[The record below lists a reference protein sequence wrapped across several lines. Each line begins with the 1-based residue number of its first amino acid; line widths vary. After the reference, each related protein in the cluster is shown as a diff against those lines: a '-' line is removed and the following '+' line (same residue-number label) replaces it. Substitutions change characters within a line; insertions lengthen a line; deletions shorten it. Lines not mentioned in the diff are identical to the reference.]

1 MVIKE
6 VNVELT
12 ELTTAFTELLNI
24 QKVNDAPQILLKALF
39 SNKEYIFDKWLDKF
53 PDLSA
58 DNLQPIFQYYMA
70 DRKEKMQDYTPK
82 SLAKALCSIVE
93 IENGGKVYDMCAG
106 SGALTIQAWNI
117 NNDCTFICQELDER
131 VIPFLIFNLA
141 IRNITAT
148 VIHGNVLEEE
158 QYKAYSLK
166 KGEKYSEISEISTP
180 VEISADI
187 CISNPP
193 YNIKF
198 VPPPFAALNERYR
211 YGIPPNNN
219 ANYAF
224 VLAAIQASKVCGL
237 ILPRAVLEQ
246 NNNAEQNIREELVNN
261 NLIDSVVLA
270 PCKMFEST
278 DISTCV
284 LSFRKGK
291 STATVSMVD
300 MRKNYIEVE
309 REQRG
314 QFGGK
319 SHENRVYEKTVNEF
333 SDENISD
340 IISAIQNR
348 EIKPELSAAPGI
360 EEIRK
365 NKYSLNPAKY
375 IELKEYEAIH
385 RDFSAIMT
393 DINRV
398 IAEKNSCKL
407 VINETLAKTLG
418 LDVALFKSDKD
429 SFSPEQ
435 NEFYK
440 KISGQSMLKPDY
452 VQFTKNKGE
461 FTFKAN
467 DPERLST
474 IFLAVFQ
481 MWKQHIMYLNEQE
494 NIFLAEL
501 RDALLPDLMSGK
513 IEI

>member
-1 MVIKE
+1 M
-6 VNVELT
+6 ELT
-12 ELTTAFTELLNI
+12 ALTSAFTELLKI
-24 QKVNDAPQILLKALF
+24 EQVNEAPQKLLQVLF
-39 SNKEYIFDKWLDKF
+39 SSKNDLFDEWLSRF
-53 PDLSA
+53 PDLSV

-70 DRKEKMQDYTPK
+70 DRKDKMQDYTPK

-93 IENGGKVYDMCAG
+93 IQNGGKVYDMCAG
-106 SGALTIQAWNI
+106 SGALTVQAWNI
-117 NNDCTFICQELDER
+117 NKDCTFICQELDER

-158 QYKAYSLK
+158 QHKAYSLK
-166 KGEKYSEISEISTP
+166 SGEKYSEISEISVP

-193 YNIKF
+193 YNLKF
-198 VPPPFAALNERYR
+198 TPPPFAALNERYR
-211 YGIPPNNN
+211 YGVPPSNC

-224 VLAAIQASKVCGL
+224 ILAAIQASKICGL
-237 ILPRAVLEQ
+237 ILPCSVLEQ
-246 NNNAEQNIREELVNN
+246 KNQSELNIREELIKNN
-261 NLIDSVVLA
+261 IVDSVVLA
-270 PCKMFEST
+270 PNRMFEST
-278 DISTCV
+278 DISTCI
-284 LSFRKGK
+284 FTARKGK
-291 STATVSMVD
+291 NTATVSMVD

-319 SHENRVYEKTVNEF
+319 SHENRVYKKTVNEF

-340 IISAIQNR
+340 IVSAVLNR
-348 EIKPELSAAPGI
+348 EIKAEFSAAPGI
-360 EEIRK
+360 EEIRR
-365 NKYSLNPAKY
+365 NNYSLSPAKY
-375 IELKEYEAIH
+375 ISFKEAESIH
-385 RDFSAIMT
+385 REFSAIMT

-407 VINETLAKTLG
+407 VINETLARALG
-418 LDVALFKSDKD
+418 LDAALFKSDKD
-429 SFSPEQ
+429 SFNAEQ

-467 DPERLST
+467 DPEHLST

-494 NIFLAEL
+494 NIFLAEF
-501 RDALLPDLMSGK
+501 RDALIPDLMSGK
-513 IEI
+513 IEV